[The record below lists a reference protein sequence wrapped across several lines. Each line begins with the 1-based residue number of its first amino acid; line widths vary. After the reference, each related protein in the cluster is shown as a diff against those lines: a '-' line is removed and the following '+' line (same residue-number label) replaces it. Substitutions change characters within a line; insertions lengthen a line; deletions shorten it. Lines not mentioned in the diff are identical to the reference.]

1 MARAMPEIKVV
12 GFVNLRRGDVAT
24 VTIPCIGKL
33 ENPVIADSPAKH
45 TNPLCGNVGLPA
57 R

>member
-1 MARAMPEIKVV
+1 MARAKPGIKVG
-12 GFVNLRRGDVAT
+12 GFVNLRHGDVAT
-24 VTIPCIGKL
+24 VTIPGIGKL

-45 TNPLCGNVGLPA
+45 TNPLCGNVELPA